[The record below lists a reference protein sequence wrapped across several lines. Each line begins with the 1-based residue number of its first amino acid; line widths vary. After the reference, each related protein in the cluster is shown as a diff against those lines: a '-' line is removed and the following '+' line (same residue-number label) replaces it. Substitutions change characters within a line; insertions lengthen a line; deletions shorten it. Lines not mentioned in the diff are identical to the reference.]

1 MASTIKV
8 DTIDTPSGSGNITLN
23 RPLSGSGASLTNL
36 PATALTSGI
45 AVTANGEVTMSSQPA
60 FSVKLDA
67 ADQNNIAV
75 GSDVTVLFDSEV
87 FDVNADFNT
96 GTYTFTAPVT
106 GKYQLNANVQLEDV
120 DAGNTEFFAMWIITS
135 NRTYSNYFD
144 PQQQFN
150 ADCYYFNL
158 NLSVLADMDAGDTAR
173 IDIKQH
179 NGTSQTDLDANWTS
193 FSGYLAC

>member
-8 DTIDTPSGSGNITLN
+8 DTIDTPSGSVNITVN

-60 FSVKLDA
+60 FSVKLSG

-75 GSDVTVLFDSEV
+75 GSNVTILLDTEIFDQ
-87 FDVNADFNT
+87 NADYNT

-106 GKYQLNANVQLEDV
+106 GRYQLNVNLQLEDV
-120 DAGNTEFFAMWIITS
+120 DSGYTEYIDLSIITS
-135 NRTYSNYFD
+135 NRIYRNLFD
-144 PQQQFN
+144 PQQQLN

-158 NLSVLADMDAGDTAR
+158 NLSALADMDAGDTAYVTC
-173 IDIKQH
+173 KQH
-179 NGTSQTDLDANWTS
+179 NGTAQSDVDANYTN